1 MGVKKIKIVHLYPK
15 ELSLYGDSGNILCIV
30 KRLEERG
37 YKTDVKN
44 IGIGDTV
51 SDFDLMFIGGGQD
64 KEMKIISRD
73 LRKKGDMLRYAVN
86 SGKTLL
92 AICGGFQLLGEHY
105 KTTDGDILHLS
116 SALPFYTVGGEKRMI
131 GNIVFKTPFGT
142 AAGFENHSG
151 KTYLN
156 GLEPLGKVISGF
168 GNNGEDET
176 EGLLFKNTFCTY
188 AHGPVLPKNARLAD
202 EILKRATGDELSPI
216 DDELEN
222 RCNLQ
227 LIHRFK

>member
-44 IGIGDTV
+44 IGIGDTI

-92 AICGGFQLLGEHY
+92 AICGGFQLLGEYY
-105 KTTDGDILHLS
+105 KTTDGDILRLS
-116 SALPFYTVGGEKRMI
+116 SALPFYTLCGEKRMI

-188 AHGPVLPKNARLAD
+188 AHGPVLPKNPRLAD

>member
-44 IGIGDTV
+44 IGIGDTI

-92 AICGGFQLLGEHY
+92 AICGGFQLLGEYY
-105 KTTDGDILHLS
+105 KTTDGDILRLS
-116 SALPFYTVGGEKRMI
+116 SSLPFYTLGGEKRMI

-188 AHGPVLPKNARLAD
+188 AHGPVLPKNPRLAD

>member
-30 KRLEERG
+30 KRLEKRG
-37 YKTDVKN
+37 YKTEVTDIGTGDN
-44 IGIGDTV
+44 IC
-51 SDFDLMFIGGGQD
+51 DFDLMFIGGGQD
-64 KEMKIISRD
+64 REMKIISRD
-73 LRKKGDMLRYAVN
+73 IRKKSEMLRYAVT

-92 AICGGFQLLGEHY
+92 AICGGFQLLGEYY
-105 KTTDGDILHLS
+105 KTADGFTLRLS
-116 SALPFYTVGGEKRMI
+116 SALPFYTLGGEKRMI
-131 GNIVFKTPFGT
+131 GNTVFETPFGT

-156 GLEPLGKVISGF
+156 GLEPLGRVVSGF
-168 GNNGEDET
+168 GNNGEDKT
-176 EGLLFKNTFCTY
+176 EGLLYKNTFCTY
-188 AHGPVLPKNARLAD
+188 AHGPVLPKNPRLAD

-216 DDELEN
+216 DDGLEN

-227 LIHRFK
+227 LIRRFK

>member
-44 IGIGDTV
+44 IGIGDTI

-64 KEMKIISRD
+64 KEMKIISHD

-92 AICGGFQLLGEHY
+92 AICGGFQLLGEYY

-116 SALPFYTVGGEKRMI
+116 CALPFYTLGGEKRMI

-188 AHGPVLPKNARLAD
+188 AHGPVLPKNPRLAD

>member
-92 AICGGFQLLGEHY
+92 AICGGFQLLGEYY
-105 KTTDGDILHLS
+105 KTTDGDILRLS
-116 SALPFYTVGGEKRMI
+116 SSLPFYTVGGEKRMI

-188 AHGPVLPKNARLAD
+188 AHGPVLPKNPRLAD

>member
-44 IGIGDTV
+44 IGIGDTI

-64 KEMKIISRD
+64 KEMKIISCD

-92 AICGGFQLLGEHY
+92 AICGGFQLLGEYY
-105 KTTDGDILHLS
+105 KTTDGDILRLS
-116 SALPFYTVGGEKRMI
+116 SALPFYTLGGEKRMI

-188 AHGPVLPKNARLAD
+188 AHGPVLPKNPRLAD